1 MDLVKFVAVGGQK
14 EISDYYWYVE
24 SILSNSDE
32 LKNQVENDITIYTQ
46 DEYPNTVFCSIVEER
61 FIVDVI
67 FDFSTFESEKHL
79 AIDITSNN
87 YKLDK
92 ENSYLENLKLVIKK
106 AIANDWR
113 NIVWLFDEDAF
124 LLSKDLYGR
133 FYIIENKIRRF
144 INEYMLK
151 TIGINWWGILSESGL
166 AIEGKYKARC
176 SGYKKTVYGF
186 NNIDDHLMA
195 IDVKDLYKI
204 LTMKRM
210 EWKPAYDPAIEALLV
225 GVTKNKEH
233 QIIEMLKKQLTVKE
247 DFKEMFFQE
256 YFESS
261 FFDSFEEFESSRNHV
276 AHNKILDRT
285 SYKKIHGLLDKMDK
299 YVEGALRK
307 LYTDKQSLE
316 QKQEAVRKY
325 KELLFE
331 VKQNDSGVNIREA
344 GAIIEEFGNA
354 LEEKTAEIIEA
365 LRCREDINISEMKF
379 KRNNNS
385 GELFSAVSSVTN
397 EKLDFY
403 YSMDVIDSEG
413 SESTLTISCIQ
424 GPINVDG
431 LDASEG
437 NIIISYFNGEV
448 SCDEDGIYT
457 PIVKDGIPDYY
468 MKNYL
473 NVMVKFILTK
483 LKP

>member
-1 MDLVKFVAVGGQK
+1 MDLVKFAAVGGKK

-32 LKNQVENDITIYTQ
+32 LKNKVENEITIYTQ
-46 DEYPNTVFCSIVEER
+46 DEYPNTVFCSIEEES

-67 FDFSTFESEKHL
+67 FDFSSFESEKHL
-79 AIDITSNN
+79 TIDITSDN
-87 YKLDK
+87 YKLDT
-92 ENSYLENLKLVIKK
+92 ENSYIENLKLGIKK
-106 AIANDWR
+106 AVAKDWR
-113 NIVWLFDEDAF
+113 NIVWFFDEDAF
-124 LLSKDLYGR
+124 LLSEDLYGR
-133 FYIIENKIRRF
+133 FYTIENKIRRF

-151 TIGINWWGILSESGL
+151 TIGINWWEIISESRL
-166 AIEGKYKARC
+166 TIEDKYKARC
-176 SGYKKTVYGF
+176 PGYKKTVSGF

-195 IDVKDLYKI
+195 IDVKDLYEI

-225 GVTKNKEH
+225 GVTRDKEH

-247 DFKEMFFQE
+247 DFKKIFFQE
-256 YFESS
+256 YLESD
-261 FFDSFEEFESSRNHV
+261 FFDSFKEFESSRNHV

-285 SYKKIHGLLDKMDK
+285 SYKKIHELLDKMDK
-299 YVEGALRK
+299 YIEGALRK
-307 LYTDKQSLE
+307 LYTGKKSLE

-325 KELLFE
+325 KELLLE

-344 GAIIEEFGNA
+344 GAIIEKFGNA
-354 LEEKTAEIIEA
+354 LEGKTAEIIDA
-365 LRCREDINISEMKF
+365 LRYREDINISEMKF
-379 KRNNNS
+379 KRNINS
-385 GELFSAVSSVTN
+385 GELFSVVSSVTN

-403 YSMDVIDSEG
+403 YLMDIVDSEG
-413 SESTLTISCIQ
+413 SESTLTISCVQ
-424 GPINVDG
+424 EPIIVDE

-437 NIIISYFNGEV
+437 NIVISYFNGEV
-448 SCDEDGIYT
+448 SYDDGYYT

-473 NVMVKFILTK
+473 NVMVKFILAK